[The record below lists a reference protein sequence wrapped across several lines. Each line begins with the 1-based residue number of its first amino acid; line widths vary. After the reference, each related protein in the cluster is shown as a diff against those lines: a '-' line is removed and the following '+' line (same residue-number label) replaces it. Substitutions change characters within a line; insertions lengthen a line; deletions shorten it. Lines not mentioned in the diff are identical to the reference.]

1 MAVKVDVEEKIKISP
16 SYDNDEDIQKISD
29 VIRLLY
35 NMANSVEWKFKG
47 EADNIRYIAEQ
58 LDIITAD
65 HYYNLQTEEDEK
77 S

>member
-16 SYDNDEDIQKISD
+16 CYDNDEDIQKISD
-29 VIRLLY
+29 VIKLLY

-65 HYYNLQTEEDEK
+65 HYYNLRTEEDEK